1 MMSAHQFIASNN
13 LGTSVIQIESMLTGA
28 SQALSQASGTSGHSQ
43 MQRLALARADSPIT
57 ATIVSPQLGA
67 SSSRAGSASSPIE
80 ASRSSDSAYAA
91 DEDQAMAKEEAVEA
105 NHLSD
110 AAHIKE
116 IKAQISSIAE
126 KLKTARI
133 DSLKRQIAAEE
144 KTLKQ
149 MKARKLGS
157 RAEATQHLPKTS
169 SPSTEALV
177 GSPTTVAGGLMKLAR
192 QAAAAQEKEVQKNE
206 RFTVGGDDN
215 SAVRGTITLRHPGY
229 AGAHDQLLDPSHSR
243 QAAEIAGGSWESR
256 APLAARVL
264 HIRKMKPE
272 RYTAGKLYKQAK
284 EEQQAYIA
292 KGRREEAKDVE
303 AQTVVAAKKRA
314 ATKAQDKAQAR
325 RIDSDAVKK
334 HRASDGKMSS
344 PKRTDKGMAAL
355 EADKKALAAA
365 EARVARIKAKLHVAE
380 GIATRSAK
388 GPGLHPPAFSHA
400 SQKHTHTTRT
410 IAAPKKKIQM
420 LAGAAGNKMVNGGL
434 DVAQPVSAAAG
445 SRTKHAKSLLLRAEE
460 EMHRE
465 HQDKVAARERDMQAA
480 KNSDSETQLRNE
492 KRKNATA
499 HQTEAQEAKQSMAL
513 QEKAR
518 SIALQE
524 KALKLEEKNIKLKQQ
539 VLEVRE
545 SKMQE
550 SSKVADG
557 SKPSDEKDDTATHSP
572 LQLASR
578 VKMPA
583 AAAPAATAAHARK
596 HRKLSLIQQAIA
608 EEKKDHAAIVGEKSA
623 DEHALQLQHESS
635 PAQHLGADHSSASG
649 ATADKGVG
657 ANSDADLKEED
668 KTASPSRLRDARV
681 GKEQRQNALLQ
692 KRIEAHSHEV
702 EIESL
707 EKPFMKKKADHHA
720 SASHPHPASRD
731 SKALFKSVAREGNA
745 LARIHDSSF
754 YSEFEPRSPQLLSA
768 AGEVNNAHDAHLKP
782 RSKPSA
788 IEQAE
793 AELHKDQVLGSA
805 VEKETL
811 APAL

>member
-1 MMSAHQFIASNN
+1 MVVALLLALCAAVAVMIDARGHRGAGRTEMMSAHQFIASNN

-28 SQALSQASGTSGHSQ
+28 SQALSQASGKSE

-67 SSSRAGSASSPIE
+67 SPSRADTASSPVE

-116 IKAQISSIAE
+116 IKAEISSIAE
-126 KLKTARI
+126 KLKTAKI
-133 DSLKRQIAAEE
+133 DSLKKQIAAEE
-144 KTLKQ
+144 KTLNL

-157 RAEATQHLPKTS
+157 RAEAAQHLPKTLS
-169 SPSTEALV
+169 RSTEALV
-177 GSPTTVAGGLMKLAR
+177 GRPTVAGGLMKLAK
-192 QAAAAQEKEVQKNE
+192 QAAVAQEKEVQKNE

-215 SAVRGTITLRHPGY
+215 SAVRGTIKLRHLGY
-229 AGAHDQLLDPSHSR
+229 VGAHDQLLDPSHSR
-243 QAAEIAGGSWESR
+243 QAARIAGGSWESR
-256 APLAARVL
+256 APLAAQVL
-264 HIRKMKPE
+264 HIKKMRPE
-272 RYTAGKLYKQAK
+272 RFTAGKLYKQAK

-303 AQTVVAAKKRA
+303 AQTLVAAKKRA
-314 ATKAQDKAQAR
+314 ATKAQDKAQAH
-325 RIDSDAVKK
+325 RIDSDAAKK
-334 HRASDGKMSS
+334 HRTPDGKMSS
-344 PKRTDKGMAAL
+344 SKRTDKKMTAL

-388 GPGLHPPAFSHA
+388 GPGLRPPVSSHA

-434 DVAQPVSAAAG
+434 DVAHPVSAAAG
-445 SRTKHAKSLLLRAEE
+445 TRTKHAKSLLLQAEE

-465 HQDKVAARERDMQAA
+465 HQDKV
-480 KNSDSETQLRNE
+480 
-492 KRKNATA
+492 
-499 HQTEAQEAKQSMAL
+499 EAKQSVVL

-539 VLEVRE
+539 ALEVRE
-545 SKMQE
+545 TKMQASE
-550 SSKVADG
+550 VADG
-557 SKPSDEKDDTATHSP
+557 SKPSNEKDDSATHSP
-572 LQLASR
+572 LHLASR
-578 VKMPA
+578 VKTPP

-608 EEKKDHAAIVGEKSA
+608 EENKDHAAIVGEKSA

-649 ATADKGVG
+649 ATAGKGVG
-657 ANSDADLKEED
+657 ANSEAESKEED
-668 KTASPSRLRDARV
+668 KTSSTSRLRDERI
-681 GKEQRQNALLQ
+681 GKKQRENALLQ

-768 AGEVNNAHDAHLKP
+768 AGEVKNAHEAHLTP
-782 RSKPSA
+782 RLKPSA

-793 AELHKDQVLGSA
+793 AELHKDQILGSA
-805 VEKETL
+805 AERETL
-811 APAL
+811 PPAL